1 MRMQGQVA
9 VVTGAASGLGR
20 SIAMRYAAE
29 GAAVVVADLDAGAGR
44 TVVEA
49 IEKAGGRGLAIAMD
63 VTDEVAVDRGVE
75 STVKTFGRLDVMVS
89 NAGIQIVH
97 PVEEFSFAEWR
108 RMMSIHVDGAFLVTK
123 ASLPHMYAQGRGSLI
138 YMGSVHSK
146 LASPLKAPYV
156 AAKHALI
163 GLARTVAKEGGKRG
177 VRANV
182 ICPGFV
188 RTPLVENQI
197 PEQAAAFGISEQDVI
212 QKIMLKD
219 TVDGEF
225 TSLDDVAEVAV
236 LFASFPSNAL
246 TGQSLIVSHGWHME

>member
-44 TVVEA
+44 PVVEA
-49 IEKAGGRGLAIAMD
+49 IERAGGRGLAVAMD
-63 VTDEVAVDRGVE
+63 VTDEVAVERGVAATME
-75 STVKTFGRLDVMVS
+75 AFGRLDVMVS

-123 ASLPHMYAQGRGSLI
+123 ASLPHMYAQGSGSLI

-146 LASPLKAPYV
+146 L
-156 AAKHALI
+156 
-163 GLARTVAKEGGKRG
+163 
-177 VRANV
+177 
-182 ICPGFV
+182 
-188 RTPLVENQI
+188 
-197 PEQAAAFGISEQDVI
+197 
-212 QKIMLKD
+212 D
-219 TVDGEF
+219 T
-225 TSLDDVAEVAV
+225 S
-236 LFASFPSNAL
+236 S
-246 TGQSLIVSHGWHME
+246 